1 MGAFRSEA
9 SHAPLK
15 PLNLTC
21 PVPSK
26 VFPLFADL
34 VIAAN
39 RLRQK
44 NEQGP
49 GDKIRQPAR
58 KKSQYNGLS
67 NVKKWIQKSGLE
79 FLINFFR

>member
-1 MGAFRSEA
+1 MDAFRPEVA
-9 SHAPLK
+9 RVPLK
-15 PLNLTC
+15 PLLLIYSTR
-21 PVPSK
+21 PK
-26 VFPLFADL
+26 VFPLFAEL

-44 NEQGP
+44 IEQGP

-67 NVKKWIQKSGLE
+67 NEKKRIQKSGLE
-79 FLINFFR
+79 FLIHVFR